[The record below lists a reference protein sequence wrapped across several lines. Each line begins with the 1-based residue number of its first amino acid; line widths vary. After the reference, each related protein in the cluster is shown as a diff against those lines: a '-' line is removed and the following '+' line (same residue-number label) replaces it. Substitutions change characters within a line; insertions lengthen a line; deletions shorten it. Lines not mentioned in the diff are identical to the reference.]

1 MVNLAVKYGNKLA
14 EAFTKE
20 SVIKGRLSTAF
31 DWAGA
36 KTVRVLTALT
46 VEMGDYNRA
55 GANRFGNPTEL
66 QDVVQ
71 EMPLTQDK
79 SFALAIDKGNN
90 ADQYNLK
97 EAGRIMKL
105 QQAEKQVPAFDKYV
119 LDVLAHKGGTIAG
132 NSTALTKSNIAE
144 RVVAGIAALDNA
156 EAPEEGRTIYIDP
169 AKYALLRLSPEF
181 LAADALAEK
190 SVGKGHMGEFGGCA
204 VVKVP
209 AGRMP
214 ANVNFMI
221 VHKEAAIAPEKLA
234 SAKIHKDPPG
244 IDGNLLEGRHYYDA
258 FVIGARAGGV
268 YVDVNT
274 ASGGATVCAAPTLSS
289 TTLASAGNTIAW
301 TADGTDPRYSN
312 TATVGTSVAS
322 APSGATIK
330 AYAYKAGSFPS
341 AVAEFTLA
349 SA

>member
-55 GANRFGNPTEL
+55 GTNRFGNPTEL

-79 SFALAIDKGNN
+79 CFALGIDKGNN

-119 LDVLAHKGGTIAG
+119 LNVLAHKGGTIVG
-132 NSTALTKSNIAE
+132 NTTALTKSNIAE

-156 EAPEEGRTIYIDP
+156 EAPEEGRTLYIDP

-181 LAADALAEK
+181 LAADALAAK
-190 SVGKGHMGEFGGCA
+190 SVGKGYMGEFGGCA

-214 ANVNFMI
+214 ADVNFLI

-244 IDGNLLEGRHYYDA
+244 IDGNLIEGRHYYDA

-268 YVDVNT
+268 YVDV
-274 ASGGATVCAAPTLSS
+274 AVATCAAPTMSG
-289 TTLASAGNTIAW
+289 TTLASSGNTIAW
-301 TADGTDPRYSN
+301 TSDGSDPRYSN
-312 TATVGTSVAS
+312 TATIGTSVAGV
-322 APSGATIK
+322 ASGSKIK
-330 AYAYKAGSFPS
+330 AYAYKAGGFASP
-341 AVAEFTLA
+341 VAEFTIA
-349 SA
+349 